1 LFFFNLF
8 VNSKPFFKKR
18 RGLSQVIGSLLL
30 LAIVVPLGT
39 VLLVNGTTQ
48 INAFNNE
55 MSSSLVWNTQGI
67 REELIFEHTQGIR
80 EELIFEHIRFDPPTG
95 DVTISLRNTGS
106 VETIIDRV
114 TLVNMTN
121 QKILFKIDGMSA
133 FVPITISIKSS
144 TDITIDANPEGGSW
158 DSASIIEKEYK
169 ISIITARG
177 NFFDTVARPY
187 NT

>member
-1 LFFFNLF
+1 M
-8 VNSKPFFKKR
+8 
-18 RGLSQVIGSLLL
+18 L

-55 MSSSLVWNTQGI
+55 MSSSLVFNSQGL
-67 REELIFEHTQGIR
+67 REELV
-80 EELIFEHIRFDPPTG
+80 FEHIRFDPPTG

-114 TLVNMTN
+114 TLVNMTD

-133 FVPITISIKSS
+133 FVPIKISIKNS
-144 TDITIDANPEGGSW
+144 TDITINANPEGGSW
-158 DSASIIEKEYK
+158 NSASIIEKEYK

>member
-1 LFFFNLF
+1 LFFLNLF
-8 VNSKPFFKKR
+8 EGGESLFRKR

-39 VLLVNGTTQ
+39 VLLVSGTTQ
-48 INAFNNE
+48 INAFNNQ
-55 MSSSLVWNTQGI
+55 MSSSLVFNNQGI
-67 REELIFEHTQGIR
+67 REDLVFEHV
-80 EELIFEHIRFDPPTG
+80 RFDPTSPTG

-114 TLVNMTN
+114 ILVNMSN
-121 QKILFKIDGMSA
+121 QEILYKIDDLSA
-133 FVPITISIKSS
+133 FVPLTIAIKSS
-144 TDITIDANPEGGSW
+144 TDFTIPGNPEGGTW
-158 DSASIIEKEYK
+158 NSATKIDKEYK

>member
-1 LFFFNLF
+1 M
-8 VNSKPFFKKR
+8 
-18 RGLSQVIGSLLL
+18 L

-55 MSSSLVWNTQGI
+55 MSSSLVWN
-67 REELIFEHTQGIR
+67 TQGIR

-144 TDITIDANPEGGSW
+144 TDITINANPEGGSW
-158 DSASIIEKEYK
+158 NSASIIEKEYK
-169 ISIITARG
+169 ISIITSRG

>member
-1 LFFFNLF
+1 MFFFNLF

-55 MSSSLVWNTQGI
+55 MSSLVWN
-67 REELIFEHTQGIR
+67 TQGIR

-114 TLVNMTN
+114 TLVNMTD

-158 DSASIIEKEYK
+158 NSASIIEKEYK

>member
-1 LFFFNLF
+1 M
-8 VNSKPFFKKR
+8 
-18 RGLSQVIGSLLL
+18 L

-67 REELIFEHTQGIR
+67 REELIFEH
-80 EELIFEHIRFDPPTG
+80 IRFDPPTG

-106 VETIIDRV
+106 IETIIDRV

-158 DSASIIEKEYK
+158 NSASIIEKEYK

>member
-1 LFFFNLF
+1 M
-8 VNSKPFFKKR
+8 
-18 RGLSQVIGSLLL
+18 L

-55 MSSSLVWNTQGI
+55 MSSLVFDTQGI
-67 REELIFEHTQGIR
+67 REELV
-80 EELIFEHIRFDPPTG
+80 FEHIRFDPPTG

-106 VETIIDRV
+106 VETIIERV
-114 TLVNMTN
+114 TLVNMTD

-133 FVPITISIKSS
+133 FVPITISIKNSA
-144 TDITIDANPEGGSW
+144 DITIDANPEGGSW

>member
-1 LFFFNLF
+1 MFFFNLF

-67 REELIFEHTQGIR
+67 REELIFEHV
-80 EELIFEHIRFDPPTG
+80 RFDPTSITG

-114 TLVNMTN
+114 ILVNMSN
-121 QKILFKIDGMSA
+121 QEILYKIDDLSA
-133 FVPITISIKSS
+133 FVPLTIAIKSS
-144 TDITIDANPEGGSW
+144 TDFTLTPVNPEGGTW
-158 DSASIIEKEYK
+158 DSATKIDKEYR

>member
-55 MSSSLVWNTQGI
+55 MSSSLVFNSQGI
-67 REELIFEHTQGIR
+67 REELV
-80 EELIFEHIRFDPPTG
+80 FEHIRFDPPTG

-106 VETIIDRV
+106 
-114 TLVNMTN
+114 
-121 QKILFKIDGMSA
+121 
-133 FVPITISIKSS
+133 
-144 TDITIDANPEGGSW
+144 

>member
-1 LFFFNLF
+1 
-8 VNSKPFFKKR
+8 
-18 RGLSQVIGSLLL
+18 LL

-67 REELIFEHTQGIR
+67 REELIFEH
-80 EELIFEHIRFDPPTG
+80 IRFDPPTG

-114 TLVNMTN
+114 TLVNMTD
-121 QKILFKIDGMSA
+121 QKILFKIDGMST
-133 FVPITISIKSS
+133 FVPITISIKDSA
-144 TDITIDANPEGGSW
+144 DITIDANPEGGTW
-158 DSASIIEKEYK
+158 NSASIIEKEYK

>member
-55 MSSSLVWNTQGI
+55 MSSLVWN
-67 REELIFEHTQGIR
+67 TQGIR

-114 TLVNMTN
+114 TLVNMTD

>member
-1 LFFFNLF
+1 
-8 VNSKPFFKKR
+8 
-18 RGLSQVIGSLLL
+18 
-30 LAIVVPLGT
+30 
-39 VLLVNGTTQ
+39 
-48 INAFNNE
+48 
-55 MSSSLVWNTQGI
+55 M
-67 REELIFEHTQGIR
+67 
-80 EELIFEHIRFDPPTG
+80 
-95 DVTISLRNTGS
+95 RNTGS

-133 FVPITISIKSS
+133 FVPITISIKNS

-158 DSASIIEKEYK
+158 NSARIIEKEYK

>member
-1 LFFFNLF
+1 MFFFNLF

-67 REELIFEHTQGIR
+67 REELIFEH
-80 EELIFEHIRFDPPTG
+80 IRFDPPTG

-114 TLVNMTN
+114 TLVNMTD

>member
-1 LFFFNLF
+1 MLFFNSFERGESLF
-8 VNSKPFFKKR
+8 RKR

-39 VLLVNGTTQ
+39 VLLVNGTTE
-48 INAFNNE
+48 INAFNNQ
-55 MSSSLVWNTQGI
+55 MTTSLVFDNQGV
-67 REELIFEHTQGIR
+67 REELV
-80 EELIFEHIRFDPPTG
+80 FEHIRFDPPTG

-114 TLVNMTN
+114 TLVNMTD
-121 QKILFKIDGMSA
+121 QSILYKIDGMSS
-133 FVPITISIKSS
+133 FVPMTVSIKDSA
-144 TDITIDANPEGGSW
+144 DITIDANPEGGSW
-158 DSASIIEKEYK
+158 NSATIIDKEYK

>member
-1 LFFFNLF
+1 MFFFNLF

-55 MSSSLVWNTQGI
+55 MSSLVWN
-67 REELIFEHTQGIR
+67 TQGIR

-114 TLVNMTN
+114 TLVNMTD

>member
-1 LFFFNLF
+1 M
-8 VNSKPFFKKR
+8 
-18 RGLSQVIGSLLL
+18 L

-55 MSSSLVWNTQGI
+55 MSSSLVFNSQGI
-67 REELIFEHTQGIR
+67 REELV
-80 EELIFEHIRFDPPTG
+80 FEHIRFDPPTG

-114 TLVNMTN
+114 TLVNMTD

-158 DSASIIEKEYK
+158 NSASIIEQEYK

>member
-1 LFFFNLF
+1 
-8 VNSKPFFKKR
+8 
-18 RGLSQVIGSLLL
+18 LL

-55 MSSSLVWNTQGI
+55 MSSSLVFNSQGL
-67 REELIFEHTQGIR
+67 REELV
-80 EELIFEHIRFDPPTG
+80 FEHIRFDPPTG

-114 TLVNMTN
+114 TLVNMTD
-121 QKILFKIDGMSA
+121 QKILFKIDGMST
-133 FVPITISIKSS
+133 FVPITISIKNS
-144 TDITIDANPEGGSW
+144 TDITIDASPEGGSW
-158 DSASIIEKEYK
+158 NSASIIDKEYK